1 MRPLFILA
9 FLINLVHKIKTDLM
23 LKTVHTRLLL
33 HLPAFHTLSEN
44 ISLTQY
50 VVVGGRGAV
59 IHWAVVKVVFGMLA
73 CLGIDRR
80 LIEIH
85 HVVDAV

>member
-1 MRPLFILA
+1 
-9 FLINLVHKIKTDLM
+9 M
-23 LKTVHTRLLL
+23 LKTVHARLLL
-33 HLPAFHTLSEN
+33 HLATFHALSEN

-59 IHWAVVKVVFGMLA
+59 IDWAVVKVIFGMLA

-80 LIEIH
+80 LIEVH
-85 HVVDAV
+85 HVVDAM

>member
-1 MRPLFILA
+1 MRALFILT
-9 FLINLVHKIKTDLM
+9 FLINLIHKIKTNLM
-23 LKTVHTRLLL
+23 LKTVHARLLL
-33 HLPAFHTLSEN
+33 HLATFHTLSEN

-50 VVVGGRGAV
+50 VVVGGRAV
-59 IHWAVVKVVFGMLA
+59 IHRAVVKMIFGMLA

-80 LIEIH
+80 LIEVH

>member
-1 MRPLFILA
+1 LRALFILA
-9 FLINLVHKIKTDLM
+9 FLIDLVHKVKTDLM
-23 LKTVHTRLLL
+23 LKTMHTRLLL
-33 HLPAFHTLSEN
+33 HLATFHALSEN

-50 VVVGGRGAV
+50 VGAV
-59 IHWAVVKVVFGMLA
+59 IDWAVVKMIFGMLA

-85 HVVDAV
+85 HVVDAVWDTTI

>member
-1 MRPLFILA
+1 MRALFILT
-9 FLINLVHKIKTDLM
+9 FLIDLVHKVKANLM
-23 LKTVHTRLLL
+23 LKTMHARLLL
-33 HLPAFHTLSEN
+33 HLATFHALSEN

-50 VVVGGRGAV
+50 VVVGGRAV
-59 IHWAVVKVVFGMLA
+59 IDWAVVKVIFGMLA

>member
-1 MRPLFILA
+1 
-9 FLINLVHKIKTDLM
+9 M

-33 HLPAFHTLSEN
+33 HLATFHTLSEN

-59 IHWAVVKVVFGMLA
+59 IDRAVVKVIFGMLA

-80 LIEIH
+80 LVEVH
-85 HVVDAV
+85 HVVDAM

>member
-1 MRPLFILA
+1 LRALFILA
-9 FLINLVHKIKTDLM
+9 FLIDLVHKVKTDLM
-23 LKTVHTRLLL
+23 LKTMHTRLLL
-33 HLPAFHTLSEN
+33 HLATFHTLSEN

-59 IHWAVVKVVFGMLA
+59 IDRAVVKVIFGMLA

-80 LIEIH
+80 LIEVH
-85 HVVDAV
+85 HVVDAM

>member
-1 MRPLFILA
+1 
-9 FLINLVHKIKTDLM
+9 M
-23 LKTVHTRLLL
+23 LKTMHTRLLL
-33 HLPAFHTLSEN
+33 HLATFHTLSEN

-59 IHWAVVKVVFGMLA
+59 IDRAVVKVIFGMLA